1 MFATLHRERAL
12 CNAVSS
18 GNAVAQGHA
27 ETEVGSGT
35 FETSSQ
41 TRTQL
46 SSTCFLEVLSF
57 QEATSISKV
66 FL

>member
-1 MFATLHRERAL
+1 MLAMLIRERAL

-35 FETSSQ
+35 FETSAQ
-41 TRTQL
+41 TLTQL
-46 SSTCFLEVLSF
+46 SSPCFLEILSF
-57 QEATSISKV
+57 QEAARI
-66 FL
+66 